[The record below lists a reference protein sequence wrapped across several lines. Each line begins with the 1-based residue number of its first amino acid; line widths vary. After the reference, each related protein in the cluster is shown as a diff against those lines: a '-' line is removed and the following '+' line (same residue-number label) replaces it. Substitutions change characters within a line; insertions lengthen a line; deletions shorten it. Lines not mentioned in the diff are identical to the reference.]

1 MRIIVLDPHNLDA
14 DRDSTIALMRT
25 RILIFYLMRIRIL
38 FDLDADPDRDPTFH
52 FTLMQIRIQILASK
66 YSLKPLKKCSNRLIF
81 HTFWLVMKLIR
92 IGVRFRIQLT
102 TLMRIRILIL
112 I

>member
-25 RILIFYLMRIRIL
+25 RILIFYLIL